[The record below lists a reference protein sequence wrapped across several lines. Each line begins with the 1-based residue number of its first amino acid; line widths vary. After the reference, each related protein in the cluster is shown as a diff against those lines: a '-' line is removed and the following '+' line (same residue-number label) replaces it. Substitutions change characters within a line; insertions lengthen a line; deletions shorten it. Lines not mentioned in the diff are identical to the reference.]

1 MEEKNP
7 HEVARSISEGAALVV
22 FGVILF
28 MAVAVVGLVAGVLF
42 LWLIEL
48 AGRLA
53 P

>member
-7 HEVARSISEGAALVV
+7 HEVVRSISEGAALIVI
-22 FGVILF
+22 GIILF

-48 AGRLA
+48 AGKLV